1 MVKSITQLKK
11 LSIAA
16 FLAVAGLSLGG
27 CGDLYE
33 RTDFANSVQGKSDA
47 EVQKAVGKPASVDAR
62 NPGRVTWTYNS
73 SPRNPIIALIEDPGV
88 IRRILEH
95 VEPWA
100 PLPILPFTL
109 PYIRASSGHAFA

>member
-47 EVQKAVGKPASVDAR
+47 EVQKAVGKPASVDAS

-73 SPRNPIIALIEDPGV
+73 ATFDVNNANKRDAKTIVVFKPEAAGGKLRAVE
-88 IRRILEH
+88 IL
-95 VEPWA
+95 
-100 PLPILPFTL
+100 
-109 PYIRASSGHAFA
+109 YQ

>member
-47 EVQKAVGKPASVDAR
+47 EVQKAVGKPASVDAS

-73 SPRNPIIALIEDPGV
+73 ATFDVNNANKRDAKTIVVFKPEAAGGKLRAAE
-88 IRRILEH
+88 ILYE
-95 VEPWA
+95 
-100 PLPILPFTL
+100 
-109 PYIRASSGHAFA
+109 

>member
-47 EVQKAVGKPASVDAR
+47 EVQKAVGKPASVDAS

-73 SPRNPIIALIEDPGV
+73 TTFNVNDANKRDAKTIVVFKPEAAGGKLRAAE
-88 IRRILEH
+88 ILYE
-95 VEPWA
+95 
-100 PLPILPFTL
+100 
-109 PYIRASSGHAFA
+109 